1 MEAAVWALTLEATW
15 VEASN
20 RQISDT
26 ASTTRTA
33 RTLRTAVE
41 WAAIMDPNRSMEW
54 TSSSQTMVDTRTS
67 VEATKAKCRAMETKG
82 EWVMATRN
90 RKEAVTR
97 MENKLYRI

>member
-1 MEAAVWALTLEATW
+1 MEAAVWALTLEAVW

-26 ASTTRTA
+26 ASTI
-33 RTLRTAVE
+33 RTAVE

-54 TSSSQTMVDTRTS
+54 ASSSQAMLDTRTS
-67 VEATKAKCRAMETKG
+67 MEATKAKCRAMETKG

-90 RKEAVTR
+90 REEAVTR
-97 MENKLYRI
+97 MENKFLSYLI